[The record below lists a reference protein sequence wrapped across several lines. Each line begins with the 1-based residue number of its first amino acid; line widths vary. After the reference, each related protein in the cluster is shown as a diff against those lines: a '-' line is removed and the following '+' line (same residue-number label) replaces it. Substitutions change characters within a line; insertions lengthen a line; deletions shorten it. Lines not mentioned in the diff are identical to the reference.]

1 MKAMFFLIC
10 IAFSTFSG
18 RAAADPS
25 CEGRFV
31 NPITDVCWRCIFPL
45 SLGSVQVGK
54 GDLPDTSNPGSPLQ
68 LCPAPPPLF
77 VRPGLA
83 IGYWE
88 PMAMTDVSRSPGCM
102 VNLGG
107 FSINLGKTGMGTA
120 RKDDKQVTGTWSTI
134 EKMCIAISVLIVA
147 GNWVKKHN
155 VMDLLGWVFSLTL
168 VSMLVVIRTPVQ
180 IIDYSNVAQ
189 VYEVDNV
196 PIGLA
201 IPASLTTRVGNALIQ
216 SYEMVFALPDS
227 VTYSKTGMLFGSN
240 LVAKS
245 TDFLSQNPQI
255 TTLFSDYVQN
265 CVMGDIFL
273 NHKYSF
279 EELLNSPDPYTLI
292 FANPSPLRGVFDKNN
307 QFQTCEEASR
317 DLKSALALDT
327 QTGGKTWNYYV
338 RQLFGGK
345 PNPDLLFSQMI
356 GDSYNYF
363 YSSGQSAGQIIRQNV
378 TMNALRSGIQSYAA
392 RSGDTASL
400 VNMANTSSLEKQ
412 RLAQATMGHQAL
424 RTLPLMQTVIMG
436 IMIGMF
442 PIMVMAAMFNMMTLQ
457 VLKGYVFALIW
468 LQTWPLLFAILNS
481 AMAYYAKQNGVPV
494 VLSELSQVQ
503 LKNSDI
509 ATTAGY
515 IAVMIPPLSW
525 GIVKSMGAAFSSA
538 YSHFSSS
545 GLSATSQAA
554 SGVVDGNYSFANMQM
569 ENVSGYSWGTNST
582 TSFGQMS
589 RQLANGGMSTQTRD
603 GSMVWDSGGAMSK
616 LPVDINVGRQIA
628 SAQQQMAREADVQA
642 ESALHGYNSSV
653 TSAWNSLQQFGTNK
667 GNSASTTTGADTTDS
682 SQDSMARSK
691 MWNAVVANA
700 KANNISNEES
710 FQQLMDDS
718 AKSTQGVDLYGSG
731 KWSSGDQLFGKL
743 GKWGTGLSAEAGVK
757 GSAGWT
763 HSSGNTD
770 NVGTSGRESNDSRH
784 DTSSQA
790 AKDFKEASDYFTSR
804 KTTTSGNITDNNASS
819 RVDQFAASLSS
830 AKNSYDQY
838 TSSRTRSH
846 EYSEMASRTE
856 SMTGQMNE
864 NLTQQFANFVQHRA
878 PQDAEAILTNTSSP
892 EIAAQREA
900 LAREF
905 VKEQVEPRVDA
916 AYQQGRESIG
926 QNMAGVSGGGDNGS
940 VMADYRQNSG
950 RIDAMTQDAG
960 IKDNVDQKVG
970 GMITENKQQQQETRE
985 NIQRQGAEVKNENTE
1000 MEKDHKTKA
1009 NEFKGDYNERKSKVK
1024 SLPGADS
1031 PTELEAKAAKIQK
1044 DYLDGKR

>member
-1 MKAMFFLIC
+1 
-10 IAFSTFSG
+10 
-18 RAAADPS
+18 
-25 CEGRFV
+25 
-31 NPITDVCWRCIFPL
+31 
-45 SLGSVQVGK
+45 
-54 GDLPDTSNPGSPLQ
+54 
-68 LCPAPPPLF
+68 
-77 VRPGLA
+77 
-83 IGYWE
+83 
-88 PMAMTDVSRSPGCM
+88 
-102 VNLGG
+102 
-107 FSINLGKTGMGTA
+107 
-120 RKDDKQVTGTWSTI
+120 
-134 EKMCIAISVLIVA
+134 
-147 GNWVKKHN
+147 WVKKHN
-155 VMDLLGWVFSLTL
+155 VMDLIGWVFSLTL

-667 GNSASTTTGADTTDS
+667 GNSASTTTGADTTES

>member
-1 MKAMFFLIC
+1 MLEIYA
-10 IAFSTFSG
+10 IAG
-18 RAAADPS
+18 GDWLRGNLNAIAA
-25 CEGRFV
+25 F
-31 NPITDVCWRCIFPL
+31 
-45 SLGSVQVGK
+45 
-54 GDLPDTSNPGSPLQ
+54 
-68 LCPAPPPLF
+68 
-77 VRPGLA
+77 
-83 IGYWE
+83 
-88 PMAMTDVSRSPGCM
+88 
-102 VNLGG
+102 
-107 FSINLGKTGMGTA
+107 MGTS
-120 RKDDKQVTGTWSTI
+120 TWSTI

-155 VMDLLGWVFSLTL
+155 VMDLIGWVFSLTL

-424 RTLPLMQTVIMG
+424 RALPLMQTVIMG
-436 IMIGMF
+436 LMIGMF

-628 SAQQQMAREADVQA
+628 SAQQQMARESDVQA

-653 TSAWNSLQQFGTNK
+653 TSAWNSLQQFG
-667 GNSASTTTGADTTDS
+667 
-682 SQDSMARSK
+682 
-691 MWNAVVANA
+691 
-700 KANNISNEES
+700 
-710 FQQLMDDS
+710 
-718 AKSTQGVDLYGSG
+718 
-731 KWSSGDQLFGKL
+731 
-743 GKWGTGLSAEAGVK
+743 
-757 GSAGWT
+757 
-763 HSSGNTD
+763 
-770 NVGTSGRESNDSRH
+770 
-784 DTSSQA
+784 
-790 AKDFKEASDYFTSR
+790 
-804 KTTTSGNITDNNASS
+804 
-819 RVDQFAASLSS
+819 
-830 AKNSYDQY
+830 
-838 TSSRTRSH
+838 
-846 EYSEMASRTE
+846 
-856 SMTGQMNE
+856 
-864 NLTQQFANFVQHRA
+864 
-878 PQDAEAILTNTSSP
+878 
-892 EIAAQREA
+892 
-900 LAREF
+900 
-905 VKEQVEPRVDA
+905 
-916 AYQQGRESIG
+916 
-926 QNMAGVSGGGDNGS
+926 
-940 VMADYRQNSG
+940 
-950 RIDAMTQDAG
+950 
-960 IKDNVDQKVG
+960 
-970 GMITENKQQQQETRE
+970 
-985 NIQRQGAEVKNENTE
+985 
-1000 MEKDHKTKA
+1000 
-1009 NEFKGDYNERKSKVK
+1009 
-1024 SLPGADS
+1024 
-1031 PTELEAKAAKIQK
+1031 
-1044 DYLDGKR
+1044 

>member
-1 MKAMFFLIC
+1 MLEIYA
-10 IAFSTFSG
+10 IAG
-18 RAAADPS
+18 GDWLRGNLNAIAA
-25 CEGRFV
+25 F
-31 NPITDVCWRCIFPL
+31 
-45 SLGSVQVGK
+45 
-54 GDLPDTSNPGSPLQ
+54 
-68 LCPAPPPLF
+68 
-77 VRPGLA
+77 
-83 IGYWE
+83 
-88 PMAMTDVSRSPGCM
+88 
-102 VNLGG
+102 
-107 FSINLGKTGMGTA
+107 MGTS
-120 RKDDKQVTGTWSTI
+120 TWSTI

-155 VMDLLGWVFSLTL
+155 VMDLIGWVFSLTL

-201 IPASLTTRVGNALIQ
+201 IPASLTTRAGNALIQ

-628 SAQQQMAREADVQA
+628 SAQQQMARESDVQA

-667 GNSASTTTGADTTDS
+667 GNSASTTTGADTTES

>member
-1 MKAMFFLIC
+1 MLEVYA
-10 IAFSTFSG
+10 IAG
-18 RAAADPS
+18 GDWLRGNLNAIAA
-25 CEGRFV
+25 F
-31 NPITDVCWRCIFPL
+31 
-45 SLGSVQVGK
+45 
-54 GDLPDTSNPGSPLQ
+54 
-68 LCPAPPPLF
+68 
-77 VRPGLA
+77 
-83 IGYWE
+83 
-88 PMAMTDVSRSPGCM
+88 
-102 VNLGG
+102 
-107 FSINLGKTGMGTA
+107 MG
-120 RKDDKQVTGTWSTI
+120 TGTWSTI

-273 NHKYSF
+273 NHKYTF

-317 DLKSALALDT
+317 DVKSALALDT

-400 VNMANTSSLEKQ
+400 VNIANTSSLEKQ

-457 VLKGYVFALIW
+457 VLKGYVYALIW

-545 GLSATSQAA
+545 GLGATSQAA

-589 RQLANGGMSTQTRD
+589 RQLANGGTETKTGD
-603 GSMVWDSGGAMSK
+603 GTTIWDARSSK

-628 SAQQQMAREADVQA
+628 SAQQQMARESDVQA

-667 GNSASTTTGADTTDS
+667 GNSTSTTTGADTTES

-710 FQQLMDDS
+710 FQQLMD
-718 AKSTQGVDLYGSG
+718 KSTKGAVSGEIYGGG
-731 KWSSGDQLFGKL
+731 KWSSGDQLAGKL
-743 GKWGTGLSAEAGVK
+743 GKLATGFSADGGFK
-757 GSAGWT
+757 GSVAL
-763 HSSGNTD
+763 SGTSGSTD
-770 NVGTSGRESNDSRH
+770 STNESGRESHDSRH

-819 RVDQFAASLSS
+819 RVDQFSASLSS

-838 TSSRTRSH
+838 TTSRTRSH

-905 VKEQVEPRVDA
+905 VKEQVEPRVDG

-926 QNMAGVSGGGDNGS
+926 QNMTGVSGGGDNGS
-940 VMADYRQNSG
+940 VMADYGQNSG
-950 RIDAMTQDAG
+950 RIDTMTQEAG
-960 IKDNVDQKVG
+960 IKGDVGQKVD
-970 GMITENKQQQQETRE
+970 GMIAENKQQHQETRE
-985 NIQRQGAEVKNENTE
+985 NIQQQGVEVKKENAE
-1000 MEKDHKTKA
+1000 LENDHKTKG
-1009 NEFKGDYNERKSKVK
+1009 NDFKNTYNNKKESQTK
-1024 SLPGADS
+1024 LPGAD
-1031 PTELEAKAAKIQK
+1031 TTKELLDKARK
-1044 DYLDGKR
+1044 LENETSKR

>member
-1 MKAMFFLIC
+1 MLEIYA
-10 IAFSTFSG
+10 IAG
-18 RAAADPS
+18 GDWLRGNLNAIAA
-25 CEGRFV
+25 F
-31 NPITDVCWRCIFPL
+31 
-45 SLGSVQVGK
+45 
-54 GDLPDTSNPGSPLQ
+54 
-68 LCPAPPPLF
+68 
-77 VRPGLA
+77 
-83 IGYWE
+83 
-88 PMAMTDVSRSPGCM
+88 
-102 VNLGG
+102 
-107 FSINLGKTGMGTA
+107 MGTS
-120 RKDDKQVTGTWSTI
+120 TWSTI

-155 VMDLLGWVFSLTL
+155 VMDLIGWVFSLTL

-201 IPASLTTRVGNALIQ
+201 IPASLTTRAGNALIQ

-317 DLKSALALDT
+317 DLKSALVLDT

-667 GNSASTTTGADTTDS
+667 GNSASTTTGADTTES

-1031 PTELEAKAAKIQK
+1031 PTEL
-1044 DYLDGKR
+1044 GKVRTSS

>member
-1 MKAMFFLIC
+1 MLEIYA
-10 IAFSTFSG
+10 IAG
-18 RAAADPS
+18 GDWLRGNLNAIAA
-25 CEGRFV
+25 F
-31 NPITDVCWRCIFPL
+31 
-45 SLGSVQVGK
+45 
-54 GDLPDTSNPGSPLQ
+54 
-68 LCPAPPPLF
+68 
-77 VRPGLA
+77 
-83 IGYWE
+83 
-88 PMAMTDVSRSPGCM
+88 
-102 VNLGG
+102 
-107 FSINLGKTGMGTA
+107 MGTS
-120 RKDDKQVTGTWSTI
+120 TWSTI

-155 VMDLLGWVFSLTL
+155 VMDLIGWVFSLTL

-201 IPASLTTRVGNALIQ
+201 IPASLTTRAGNALIQ

-317 DLKSALALDT
+317 DLKSALVLDT

-363 YSSGQSAGQIIRQNV
+363 YSSGQSAGQIMRQNV
-378 TMNALRSGIQSYAA
+378 TINALRSGIQSYAA

-667 GNSASTTTGADTTDS
+667 GNSASTTTGADTTES

>member
-1 MKAMFFLIC
+1 
-10 IAFSTFSG
+10 
-18 RAAADPS
+18 
-25 CEGRFV
+25 
-31 NPITDVCWRCIFPL
+31 
-45 SLGSVQVGK
+45 
-54 GDLPDTSNPGSPLQ
+54 
-68 LCPAPPPLF
+68 
-77 VRPGLA
+77 
-83 IGYWE
+83 
-88 PMAMTDVSRSPGCM
+88 
-102 VNLGG
+102 
-107 FSINLGKTGMGTA
+107 
-120 RKDDKQVTGTWSTI
+120 
-134 EKMCIAISVLIVA
+134 
-147 GNWVKKHN
+147 
-155 VMDLLGWVFSLTL
+155 
-168 VSMLVVIRTPVQ
+168 
-180 IIDYSNVAQ
+180 
-189 VYEVDNV
+189 
-196 PIGLA
+196 
-201 IPASLTTRVGNALIQ
+201 
-216 SYEMVFALPDS
+216 
-227 VTYSKTGMLFGSN
+227 
-240 LVAKS
+240 
-245 TDFLSQNPQI
+245 
-255 TTLFSDYVQN
+255 
-265 CVMGDIFL
+265 
-273 NHKYSF
+273 
-279 EELLNSPDPYTLI
+279 
-292 FANPSPLRGVFDKNN
+292 
-307 QFQTCEEASR
+307 
-317 DLKSALALDT
+317 
-327 QTGGKTWNYYV
+327 
-338 RQLFGGK
+338 
-345 PNPDLLFSQMI
+345 
-356 GDSYNYF
+356 
-363 YSSGQSAGQIIRQNV
+363 
-378 TMNALRSGIQSYAA
+378 
-392 RSGDTASL
+392 ASL

-589 RQLANGGMSTQTRD
+589 RQLANGGISTQTRD
-603 GSMVWDSGGAMSK
+603 GSMVWDSSGAMSK

-667 GNSASTTTGADTTDS
+667 GNSASTTTGADTTES

>member
-1 MKAMFFLIC
+1 
-10 IAFSTFSG
+10 
-18 RAAADPS
+18 
-25 CEGRFV
+25 
-31 NPITDVCWRCIFPL
+31 
-45 SLGSVQVGK
+45 
-54 GDLPDTSNPGSPLQ
+54 
-68 LCPAPPPLF
+68 
-77 VRPGLA
+77 
-83 IGYWE
+83 
-88 PMAMTDVSRSPGCM
+88 
-102 VNLGG
+102 
-107 FSINLGKTGMGTA
+107 
-120 RKDDKQVTGTWSTI
+120 

-155 VMDLLGWVFSLTL
+155 VMDLIGWVFSLTL

-201 IPASLTTRVGNALIQ
+201 IPASLTTRAGNALIQ

-317 DLKSALALDT
+317 DLKSALVLDT

-667 GNSASTTTGADTTDS
+667 GNSASTTTGADTTES

>member
-1 MKAMFFLIC
+1 MVVKTDIG
-10 IAFSTFSG
+10 I
-18 RAAADPS
+18 
-25 CEGRFV
+25 
-31 NPITDVCWRCIFPL
+31 IT
-45 SLGSVQVGK
+45 
-54 GDLPDTSNPGSPLQ
+54 
-68 LCPAPPPLF
+68 
-77 VRPGLA
+77 
-83 IGYWE
+83 
-88 PMAMTDVSRSPGCM
+88 
-102 VNLGG
+102 
-107 FSINLGKTGMGTA
+107 
-120 RKDDKQVTGTWSTI
+120 
-134 EKMCIAISVLIVA
+134 
-147 GNWVKKHN
+147 
-155 VMDLLGWVFSLTL
+155 

>member
-1 MKAMFFLIC
+1 MLEIYA
-10 IAFSTFSG
+10 IAG
-18 RAAADPS
+18 GDWLRGNLNAIAA
-25 CEGRFV
+25 F
-31 NPITDVCWRCIFPL
+31 
-45 SLGSVQVGK
+45 
-54 GDLPDTSNPGSPLQ
+54 
-68 LCPAPPPLF
+68 
-77 VRPGLA
+77 
-83 IGYWE
+83 
-88 PMAMTDVSRSPGCM
+88 
-102 VNLGG
+102 
-107 FSINLGKTGMGTA
+107 MGTS
-120 RKDDKQVTGTWSTI
+120 TWSTI

-155 VMDLLGWVFSLTL
+155 VMDLIGWVFSLTL

-589 RQLANGGMSTQTRD
+589 RQLANGGISTQTRD
-603 GSMVWDSGGAMSK
+603 GSMVWDSSGAMSK

-667 GNSASTTTGADTTDS
+667 GNSASTTTGADTTES

-905 VKEQVEPRVDA
+905 VKEQVEPGVDA

>member
-1 MKAMFFLIC
+1 
-10 IAFSTFSG
+10 
-18 RAAADPS
+18 
-25 CEGRFV
+25 
-31 NPITDVCWRCIFPL
+31 
-45 SLGSVQVGK
+45 
-54 GDLPDTSNPGSPLQ
+54 
-68 LCPAPPPLF
+68 
-77 VRPGLA
+77 
-83 IGYWE
+83 
-88 PMAMTDVSRSPGCM
+88 
-102 VNLGG
+102 
-107 FSINLGKTGMGTA
+107 
-120 RKDDKQVTGTWSTI
+120 
-134 EKMCIAISVLIVA
+134 
-147 GNWVKKHN
+147 
-155 VMDLLGWVFSLTL
+155 
-168 VSMLVVIRTPVQ
+168 
-180 IIDYSNVAQ
+180 
-189 VYEVDNV
+189 
-196 PIGLA
+196 
-201 IPASLTTRVGNALIQ
+201 
-216 SYEMVFALPDS
+216 
-227 VTYSKTGMLFGSN
+227 
-240 LVAKS
+240 
-245 TDFLSQNPQI
+245 
-255 TTLFSDYVQN
+255 
-265 CVMGDIFL
+265 
-273 NHKYSF
+273 
-279 EELLNSPDPYTLI
+279 NSPDPYTLI

-317 DLKSALALDT
+317 DLKSALVLDT

-667 GNSASTTTGADTTDS
+667 GNSASTTTGADTTES

>member
-1 MKAMFFLIC
+1 MLEVYA
-10 IAFSTFSG
+10 IAG
-18 RAAADPS
+18 GDWLRGNLNAIAA
-25 CEGRFV
+25 F
-31 NPITDVCWRCIFPL
+31 
-45 SLGSVQVGK
+45 
-54 GDLPDTSNPGSPLQ
+54 
-68 LCPAPPPLF
+68 
-77 VRPGLA
+77 
-83 IGYWE
+83 
-88 PMAMTDVSRSPGCM
+88 
-102 VNLGG
+102 
-107 FSINLGKTGMGTA
+107 MGTS
-120 RKDDKQVTGTWSTI
+120 TWSTI

-147 GNWVKKHN
+147 GSWVKKHN
-155 VMDLLGWVFSLTL
+155 VMDLIGWVFSLTL

-424 RTLPLMQTVIMG
+424 RALPLMQTVIMG
-436 IMIGMF
+436 LMIGMF

-554 SGVVDGNYSFANMQM
+554 SGVVDGNYSIANMQM

-667 GNSASTTTGADTTDS
+667 GNSTSTTTGADTTES

-691 MWNAVVANA
+691 MMNAV
-700 KANNISNEES
+700 
-710 FQQLMDDS
+710 
-718 AKSTQGVDLYGSG
+718 
-731 KWSSGDQLFGKL
+731 
-743 GKWGTGLSAEAGVK
+743 
-757 GSAGWT
+757 
-763 HSSGNTD
+763 
-770 NVGTSGRESNDSRH
+770 
-784 DTSSQA
+784 
-790 AKDFKEASDYFTSR
+790 
-804 KTTTSGNITDNNASS
+804 
-819 RVDQFAASLSS
+819 
-830 AKNSYDQY
+830 
-838 TSSRTRSH
+838 
-846 EYSEMASRTE
+846 
-856 SMTGQMNE
+856 
-864 NLTQQFANFVQHRA
+864 
-878 PQDAEAILTNTSSP
+878 
-892 EIAAQREA
+892 
-900 LAREF
+900 
-905 VKEQVEPRVDA
+905 
-916 AYQQGRESIG
+916 
-926 QNMAGVSGGGDNGS
+926 
-940 VMADYRQNSG
+940 
-950 RIDAMTQDAG
+950 
-960 IKDNVDQKVG
+960 
-970 GMITENKQQQQETRE
+970 
-985 NIQRQGAEVKNENTE
+985 
-1000 MEKDHKTKA
+1000 
-1009 NEFKGDYNERKSKVK
+1009 
-1024 SLPGADS
+1024 
-1031 PTELEAKAAKIQK
+1031 
-1044 DYLDGKR
+1044 

>member
-1 MKAMFFLIC
+1 MLEIYA
-10 IAFSTFSG
+10 IAG
-18 RAAADPS
+18 GDWLRGNLNAIAA
-25 CEGRFV
+25 F
-31 NPITDVCWRCIFPL
+31 
-45 SLGSVQVGK
+45 
-54 GDLPDTSNPGSPLQ
+54 
-68 LCPAPPPLF
+68 
-77 VRPGLA
+77 
-83 IGYWE
+83 
-88 PMAMTDVSRSPGCM
+88 
-102 VNLGG
+102 
-107 FSINLGKTGMGTA
+107 MGTS
-120 RKDDKQVTGTWSTI
+120 TWSTI

-155 VMDLLGWVFSLTL
+155 VMDLIGWVFSLTL

-201 IPASLTTRVGNALIQ
+201 IPASLTTRAGNALIQ

-317 DLKSALALDT
+317 DLKSALVLDT

-667 GNSASTTTGADTTDS
+667 GNSASTTTGADTTES

-1031 PTELEAKAAKIQK
+1031 PTELEAKAAKI
-1044 DYLDGKR
+1044 

>member
-1 MKAMFFLIC
+1 
-10 IAFSTFSG
+10 
-18 RAAADPS
+18 
-25 CEGRFV
+25 
-31 NPITDVCWRCIFPL
+31 
-45 SLGSVQVGK
+45 
-54 GDLPDTSNPGSPLQ
+54 
-68 LCPAPPPLF
+68 
-77 VRPGLA
+77 
-83 IGYWE
+83 
-88 PMAMTDVSRSPGCM
+88 
-102 VNLGG
+102 
-107 FSINLGKTGMGTA
+107 
-120 RKDDKQVTGTWSTI
+120 
-134 EKMCIAISVLIVA
+134 
-147 GNWVKKHN
+147 
-155 VMDLLGWVFSLTL
+155 
-168 VSMLVVIRTPVQ
+168 
-180 IIDYSNVAQ
+180 
-189 VYEVDNV
+189 
-196 PIGLA
+196 
-201 IPASLTTRVGNALIQ
+201 
-216 SYEMVFALPDS
+216 LPDS

-628 SAQQQMAREADVQA
+628 SAQQQMARESDVQA

-667 GNSASTTTGADTTDS
+667 GNSASTTTGSDTTES

-691 MWNAVVANA
+691 MMNAVDSYA
-700 KANNISNEES
+700 KANHISRDEA
-710 FQQLMDDS
+710 FGQLMD
-718 AKSTQGVDLYGSG
+718 KS
-731 KWSSGDQLFGKL
+731 
-743 GKWGTGLSAEAGVK
+743 
-757 GSAGWT
+757 
-763 HSSGNTD
+763 
-770 NVGTSGRESNDSRH
+770 
-784 DTSSQA
+784 
-790 AKDFKEASDYFTSR
+790 
-804 KTTTSGNITDNNASS
+804 
-819 RVDQFAASLSS
+819 
-830 AKNSYDQY
+830 
-838 TSSRTRSH
+838 
-846 EYSEMASRTE
+846 
-856 SMTGQMNE
+856 
-864 NLTQQFANFVQHRA
+864 
-878 PQDAEAILTNTSSP
+878 
-892 EIAAQREA
+892 
-900 LAREF
+900 
-905 VKEQVEPRVDA
+905 
-916 AYQQGRESIG
+916 
-926 QNMAGVSGGGDNGS
+926 
-940 VMADYRQNSG
+940 
-950 RIDAMTQDAG
+950 
-960 IKDNVDQKVG
+960 
-970 GMITENKQQQQETRE
+970 
-985 NIQRQGAEVKNENTE
+985 
-1000 MEKDHKTKA
+1000 
-1009 NEFKGDYNERKSKVK
+1009 
-1024 SLPGADS
+1024 
-1031 PTELEAKAAKIQK
+1031 
-1044 DYLDGKR
+1044 

>member
-1 MKAMFFLIC
+1 MLEIYA
-10 IAFSTFSG
+10 IAG
-18 RAAADPS
+18 GDWLRGNLNAIAA
-25 CEGRFV
+25 F
-31 NPITDVCWRCIFPL
+31 
-45 SLGSVQVGK
+45 
-54 GDLPDTSNPGSPLQ
+54 
-68 LCPAPPPLF
+68 
-77 VRPGLA
+77 
-83 IGYWE
+83 
-88 PMAMTDVSRSPGCM
+88 
-102 VNLGG
+102 
-107 FSINLGKTGMGTA
+107 MGTS
-120 RKDDKQVTGTWSTI
+120 TWSTI

-155 VMDLLGWVFSLTL
+155 VMDLIGWVFSLTL

-201 IPASLTTRVGNALIQ
+201 IPASLTTRAGNALIQ

-317 DLKSALALDT
+317 DLKSALVLDT

-667 GNSASTTTGADTTDS
+667 GNSASTTTGADTTES

-900 LAREF
+900 
-905 VKEQVEPRVDA
+905 
-916 AYQQGRESIG
+916 
-926 QNMAGVSGGGDNGS
+926 
-940 VMADYRQNSG
+940 
-950 RIDAMTQDAG
+950 
-960 IKDNVDQKVG
+960 
-970 GMITENKQQQQETRE
+970 
-985 NIQRQGAEVKNENTE
+985 GA
-1000 MEKDHKTKA
+1000 
-1009 NEFKGDYNERKSKVK
+1009 
-1024 SLPGADS
+1024 
-1031 PTELEAKAAKIQK
+1031 
-1044 DYLDGKR
+1044 

>member
-1 MKAMFFLIC
+1 
-10 IAFSTFSG
+10 
-18 RAAADPS
+18 
-25 CEGRFV
+25 
-31 NPITDVCWRCIFPL
+31 
-45 SLGSVQVGK
+45 
-54 GDLPDTSNPGSPLQ
+54 
-68 LCPAPPPLF
+68 
-77 VRPGLA
+77 
-83 IGYWE
+83 
-88 PMAMTDVSRSPGCM
+88 
-102 VNLGG
+102 
-107 FSINLGKTGMGTA
+107 
-120 RKDDKQVTGTWSTI
+120 
-134 EKMCIAISVLIVA
+134 
-147 GNWVKKHN
+147 
-155 VMDLLGWVFSLTL
+155 
-168 VSMLVVIRTPVQ
+168 MLVVIRTPVQ

-589 RQLANGGMSTQTRD
+589 RQLANGGISTQTRD
-603 GSMVWDSGGAMSK
+603 GSMVWDSSGAMSK

-667 GNSASTTTGADTTDS
+667 GNSASTTTGADTTES

-830 AKNSYDQY
+830 
-838 TSSRTRSH
+838 
-846 EYSEMASRTE
+846 
-856 SMTGQMNE
+856 G
-864 NLTQQFANFVQHRA
+864 LC
-878 PQDAEAILTNTSSP
+878 
-892 EIAAQREA
+892 
-900 LAREF
+900 
-905 VKEQVEPRVDA
+905 
-916 AYQQGRESIG
+916 
-926 QNMAGVSGGGDNGS
+926 
-940 VMADYRQNSG
+940 
-950 RIDAMTQDAG
+950 
-960 IKDNVDQKVG
+960 
-970 GMITENKQQQQETRE
+970 
-985 NIQRQGAEVKNENTE
+985 
-1000 MEKDHKTKA
+1000 
-1009 NEFKGDYNERKSKVK
+1009 
-1024 SLPGADS
+1024 
-1031 PTELEAKAAKIQK
+1031 
-1044 DYLDGKR
+1044 

>member
-1 MKAMFFLIC
+1 MLEVYA
-10 IAFSTFSG
+10 IAG
-18 RAAADPS
+18 GDWLRGNLNAIAA
-25 CEGRFV
+25 F
-31 NPITDVCWRCIFPL
+31 
-45 SLGSVQVGK
+45 
-54 GDLPDTSNPGSPLQ
+54 
-68 LCPAPPPLF
+68 
-77 VRPGLA
+77 
-83 IGYWE
+83 
-88 PMAMTDVSRSPGCM
+88 
-102 VNLGG
+102 
-107 FSINLGKTGMGTA
+107 MG
-120 RKDDKQVTGTWSTI
+120 TGTWSTI

-147 GNWVKKHN
+147 GSWVKKHN
-155 VMDLLGWVFSLTL
+155 VMDLIGWVFSLTL

-424 RTLPLMQTVIMG
+424 RALPLMQTVIMG
-436 IMIGMF
+436 LMIGMF

-667 GNSASTTTGADTTDS
+667 GNSTSTTTGADTTES

-710 FQQLMDDS
+710 FQQLMD
-718 AKSTQGVDLYGSG
+718 KSTKGAVSGEIYGGG
-731 KWSSGDQLFGKL
+731 KWSSGDQLAGKL
-743 GKWGTGLSAEAGVK
+743 GKLATGFSAEGGFK
-757 GSAGWT
+757 GSVAL
-763 HSSGNTD
+763 SGTSGSTD
-770 NVGTSGRESNDSRH
+770 STNESGRESHDSRH

-838 TSSRTRSH
+838 TTSRTRSH

-940 VMADYRQNSG
+940 VMADYGQNSG

-960 IKDNVDQKVG
+960 IKDNVGQKVD
-970 GMITENKQQQQETRE
+970 GMIAENKQQHKETRE
-985 NIQRQGAEVKNENTE
+985 NIQQQGVEVKKENAE
-1000 MEKDHKTKA
+1000 LENDHKKKGNDFKNTYNNKKESQTK
-1009 NEFKGDYNERKSKVK
+1009 
-1024 SLPGADS
+1024 LPGAD
-1031 PTELEAKAAKIQK
+1031 TTKELLDKATK
-1044 DYLDGKR
+1044 LENETSKR

>member
-1 MKAMFFLIC
+1 MLEIYA
-10 IAFSTFSG
+10 IAG
-18 RAAADPS
+18 GDWLRGNLNAIAA
-25 CEGRFV
+25 F
-31 NPITDVCWRCIFPL
+31 
-45 SLGSVQVGK
+45 
-54 GDLPDTSNPGSPLQ
+54 
-68 LCPAPPPLF
+68 
-77 VRPGLA
+77 
-83 IGYWE
+83 
-88 PMAMTDVSRSPGCM
+88 
-102 VNLGG
+102 
-107 FSINLGKTGMGTA
+107 MGTS
-120 RKDDKQVTGTWSTI
+120 TWSTI

-155 VMDLLGWVFSLTL
+155 VMDLIGWVFSLTL

-424 RTLPLMQTVIMG
+424 RALPLMQTVIMG
-436 IMIGMF
+436 LMIGMF

-667 GNSASTTTGADTTDS
+667 GNSTSTTTGADTTES

-718 AKSTQGVDLYGSG
+718 SKRTQSFDAHVSG
-731 KWSSGDQLFGKL
+731 KWSSGVSCL
-743 GKWGTGLSAEAGVK
+743 
-757 GSAGWT
+757 
-763 HSSGNTD
+763 
-770 NVGTSGRESNDSRH
+770 
-784 DTSSQA
+784 
-790 AKDFKEASDYFTSR
+790 AS
-804 KTTTSGNITDNNASS
+804 
-819 RVDQFAASLSS
+819 
-830 AKNSYDQY
+830 
-838 TSSRTRSH
+838 
-846 EYSEMASRTE
+846 
-856 SMTGQMNE
+856 
-864 NLTQQFANFVQHRA
+864 
-878 PQDAEAILTNTSSP
+878 
-892 EIAAQREA
+892 
-900 LAREF
+900 
-905 VKEQVEPRVDA
+905 
-916 AYQQGRESIG
+916 
-926 QNMAGVSGGGDNGS
+926 
-940 VMADYRQNSG
+940 
-950 RIDAMTQDAG
+950 
-960 IKDNVDQKVG
+960 
-970 GMITENKQQQQETRE
+970 
-985 NIQRQGAEVKNENTE
+985 
-1000 MEKDHKTKA
+1000 
-1009 NEFKGDYNERKSKVK
+1009 
-1024 SLPGADS
+1024 
-1031 PTELEAKAAKIQK
+1031 
-1044 DYLDGKR
+1044 

>member
-1 MKAMFFLIC
+1 
-10 IAFSTFSG
+10 
-18 RAAADPS
+18 
-25 CEGRFV
+25 
-31 NPITDVCWRCIFPL
+31 
-45 SLGSVQVGK
+45 
-54 GDLPDTSNPGSPLQ
+54 
-68 LCPAPPPLF
+68 
-77 VRPGLA
+77 
-83 IGYWE
+83 
-88 PMAMTDVSRSPGCM
+88 
-102 VNLGG
+102 
-107 FSINLGKTGMGTA
+107 
-120 RKDDKQVTGTWSTI
+120 
-134 EKMCIAISVLIVA
+134 
-147 GNWVKKHN
+147 
-155 VMDLLGWVFSLTL
+155 
-168 VSMLVVIRTPVQ
+168 MLVVIRTPVQ

-667 GNSASTTTGADTTDS
+667 GNSASTTTGADTTES

>member
-1 MKAMFFLIC
+1 MLEVYA
-10 IAFSTFSG
+10 IAG
-18 RAAADPS
+18 GDWLRGNLNAIAA
-25 CEGRFV
+25 F
-31 NPITDVCWRCIFPL
+31 
-45 SLGSVQVGK
+45 
-54 GDLPDTSNPGSPLQ
+54 
-68 LCPAPPPLF
+68 
-77 VRPGLA
+77 
-83 IGYWE
+83 
-88 PMAMTDVSRSPGCM
+88 
-102 VNLGG
+102 
-107 FSINLGKTGMGTA
+107 MG
-120 RKDDKQVTGTWSTI
+120 TGTWSTI

-273 NHKYSF
+273 NHKYTF

-400 VNMANTSSLEKQ
+400 VNIANTSSLEKQ

-424 RTLPLMQTVIMG
+424 RALPLTQTVIMG
-436 IMIGMF
+436 LMIGMF

-545 GLSATSQAA
+545 GLGATSQAA

-667 GNSASTTTGADTTDS
+667 GNSTSTTTGADTTES

-710 FQQLMDDS
+710 FQQLMD
-718 AKSTQGVDLYGSG
+718 KSTKGSLSGEMYGNA
-731 KWSSGDQLFGKL
+731 KWNTGDQLAGKL
-743 GKWGTGLSAEAGVK
+743 GKWATGFSAEGGVK
-757 GSAGWT
+757 ASLGASV
-763 HSSGNTD
+763 SSGSTD
-770 NVGTSGRESNDSRH
+770 STNESGRESHDSRH

-819 RVDQFAASLSS
+819 RVDQFSASLSS

-838 TSSRTRSH
+838 TTSRTRSH

-878 PQDAEAILTNTSSP
+878 PQNAEAILTNTSSP

-926 QNMAGVSGGGDNGS
+926 QNMTEVSGGGDNGS
-940 VMADYRQNSG
+940 VMADYRHNSG
-950 RIDAMTQDAG
+950 RIDAMTQQAN
-960 IKDNVDQKVG
+960 IKDNVGQKVG
-970 GMITENKQQQQETRE
+970 GMITENKQ
-985 NIQRQGAEVKNENTE
+985 
-1000 MEKDHKTKA
+1000 
-1009 NEFKGDYNERKSKVK
+1009 
-1024 SLPGADS
+1024 
-1031 PTELEAKAAKIQK
+1031 
-1044 DYLDGKR
+1044 

>member
-1 MKAMFFLIC
+1 
-10 IAFSTFSG
+10 
-18 RAAADPS
+18 
-25 CEGRFV
+25 
-31 NPITDVCWRCIFPL
+31 
-45 SLGSVQVGK
+45 
-54 GDLPDTSNPGSPLQ
+54 
-68 LCPAPPPLF
+68 
-77 VRPGLA
+77 
-83 IGYWE
+83 
-88 PMAMTDVSRSPGCM
+88 
-102 VNLGG
+102 
-107 FSINLGKTGMGTA
+107 
-120 RKDDKQVTGTWSTI
+120 
-134 EKMCIAISVLIVA
+134 
-147 GNWVKKHN
+147 
-155 VMDLLGWVFSLTL
+155 
-168 VSMLVVIRTPVQ
+168 
-180 IIDYSNVAQ
+180 
-189 VYEVDNV
+189 

-201 IPASLTTRVGNALIQ
+201 IPASLTTRAGNALIQ

-317 DLKSALALDT
+317 DLKSALVLDT

-589 RQLANGGMSTQTRD
+589 RQLANGGISTQTRD

-667 GNSASTTTGADTTDS
+667 GNSASTTTGADTTES

-1024 SLPGADS
+1024 SL
-1031 PTELEAKAAKIQK
+1031 
-1044 DYLDGKR
+1044 

>member
-1 MKAMFFLIC
+1 MLEVYA
-10 IAFSTFSG
+10 IAG
-18 RAAADPS
+18 GDWLRGNLNAIAA
-25 CEGRFV
+25 F
-31 NPITDVCWRCIFPL
+31 
-45 SLGSVQVGK
+45 
-54 GDLPDTSNPGSPLQ
+54 
-68 LCPAPPPLF
+68 
-77 VRPGLA
+77 
-83 IGYWE
+83 
-88 PMAMTDVSRSPGCM
+88 
-102 VNLGG
+102 
-107 FSINLGKTGMGTA
+107 MG
-120 RKDDKQVTGTWSTI
+120 TGTWSTI

-155 VMDLLGWVFSLTL
+155 VMDLIGWVFSLTL

-245 TDFLSQNPQI
+245 TDFLSQNPEI

-400 VNMANTSSLEKQ
+400 VNIANTSSLEKQ

-424 RTLPLMQTVIMG
+424 RALPLTQTVIMG

-545 GLSATSQAA
+545 GLGATSQAA

-628 SAQQQMAREADVQA
+628 SAQQQMARESDVQA

-667 GNSASTTTGADTTDS
+667 GNSASTTTGADTTES

-710 FQQLMDDS
+710 FQQLMD
-718 AKSTQGVDLYGSG
+718 KSTKGAVSGEIYGGG
-731 KWSSGDQLFGKL
+731 KWSSGDQLAGKL
-743 GKWGTGLSAEAGVK
+743 GKLATGFSADGGFK
-757 GSAGWT
+757 GSVAL
-763 HSSGNTD
+763 SGTSGSTD
-770 NVGTSGRESNDSRH
+770 STNESGRESHDSRH

-819 RVDQFAASLSS
+819 RVDQFSASLSS

-838 TSSRTRSH
+838 TASRTRSH

-856 SMTGQMNE
+856 SMSGQMNE

-926 QNMAGVSGGGDNGS
+926 QNMTGVSGGGDNGS
-940 VMADYRQNSG
+940 VMADYGQNSG
-950 RIDAMTQDAG
+950 RIDAMTQEAG
-960 IKDNVDQKVG
+960 IKDNVGQKVD
-970 GMITENKQQQQETRE
+970 GMIAENKQQHQETRE
-985 NIQRQGAEVKNENTE
+985 NIQQQGVEVKKENAE
-1000 MEKDHKTKA
+1000 LENDHKTKG
-1009 NEFKGDYNERKSKVK
+1009 NDFKNTYNNKKESQTK
-1024 SLPGADS
+1024 LPGAD
-1031 PTELEAKAAKIQK
+1031 TTKELLDKARK
-1044 DYLDGKR
+1044 LENETSKR

>member
-1 MKAMFFLIC
+1 MLEIYA
-10 IAFSTFSG
+10 IAG
-18 RAAADPS
+18 GDWLRGNLNAIAA
-25 CEGRFV
+25 F
-31 NPITDVCWRCIFPL
+31 
-45 SLGSVQVGK
+45 
-54 GDLPDTSNPGSPLQ
+54 
-68 LCPAPPPLF
+68 
-77 VRPGLA
+77 
-83 IGYWE
+83 
-88 PMAMTDVSRSPGCM
+88 
-102 VNLGG
+102 
-107 FSINLGKTGMGTA
+107 MGTS
-120 RKDDKQVTGTWSTI
+120 TWSTI

-155 VMDLLGWVFSLTL
+155 VMDLIGWVFSLTL

-424 RTLPLMQTVIMG
+424 RALPLMQTVIMG
-436 IMIGMF
+436 LMIGMF

-667 GNSASTTTGADTTDS
+667 GNSTSTTTGADTTES
-682 SQDSMARSK
+682 SQDLMARSK

-710 FQQLMDDS
+710 FQQLMD
-718 AKSTQGVDLYGSG
+718 KSTKGAVSGEIYGGG
-731 KWSSGDQLFGKL
+731 KWSSGDQLAGKL
-743 GKWGTGLSAEAGVK
+743 GKLATGFSAEGGFK
-757 GSAGWT
+757 GSVAL
-763 HSSGNTD
+763 SGTSGSTD
-770 NVGTSGRESNDSRH
+770 STTESGRESHDSRH

-838 TSSRTRSH
+838 TTSRTRSH

-856 SMTGQMNE
+856 SMSGQMNE

-940 VMADYRQNSG
+940 VMADYGQNSG

-960 IKDNVDQKVG
+960 IKDNVGQKVD
-970 GMITENKQQQQETRE
+970 GMIAENKQQHKETRE
-985 NIQRQGAEVKNENTE
+985 NIQQQGVEVKKENAE
-1000 MEKDHKTKA
+1000 LENDHKTKG
-1009 NEFKGDYNERKSKVK
+1009 NDFKNTYNNKKESQTK
-1024 SLPGADS
+1024 LPGAD
-1031 PTELEAKAAKIQK
+1031 TTKELLDKARK
-1044 DYLDGKR
+1044 LENETSKR

>member
-1 MKAMFFLIC
+1 
-10 IAFSTFSG
+10 
-18 RAAADPS
+18 
-25 CEGRFV
+25 
-31 NPITDVCWRCIFPL
+31 
-45 SLGSVQVGK
+45 
-54 GDLPDTSNPGSPLQ
+54 
-68 LCPAPPPLF
+68 
-77 VRPGLA
+77 
-83 IGYWE
+83 
-88 PMAMTDVSRSPGCM
+88 
-102 VNLGG
+102 
-107 FSINLGKTGMGTA
+107 
-120 RKDDKQVTGTWSTI
+120 
-134 EKMCIAISVLIVA
+134 
-147 GNWVKKHN
+147 
-155 VMDLLGWVFSLTL
+155 
-168 VSMLVVIRTPVQ
+168 
-180 IIDYSNVAQ
+180 
-189 VYEVDNV
+189 
-196 PIGLA
+196 
-201 IPASLTTRVGNALIQ
+201 
-216 SYEMVFALPDS
+216 
-227 VTYSKTGMLFGSN
+227 SKTGMLFGSN

-905 VKEQVEPRVDA
+905 VKEQVEPRGDA

>member
-1 MKAMFFLIC
+1 MLEVYA
-10 IAFSTFSG
+10 IAG
-18 RAAADPS
+18 GDWLRGNLNAIAA
-25 CEGRFV
+25 F
-31 NPITDVCWRCIFPL
+31 
-45 SLGSVQVGK
+45 
-54 GDLPDTSNPGSPLQ
+54 
-68 LCPAPPPLF
+68 
-77 VRPGLA
+77 
-83 IGYWE
+83 
-88 PMAMTDVSRSPGCM
+88 
-102 VNLGG
+102 
-107 FSINLGKTGMGTA
+107 MG
-120 RKDDKQVTGTWSTI
+120 TGTWSTI

-147 GNWVKKHN
+147 GSWVKKHN
-155 VMDLLGWVFSLTL
+155 VMDLIGWVFSLTL

-424 RTLPLMQTVIMG
+424 RALPLMQTVIMG
-436 IMIGMF
+436 LMIGMF

-667 GNSASTTTGADTTDS
+667 GNSTSTTTGADTTES

-710 FQQLMDDS
+710 FQQLMD
-718 AKSTQGVDLYGSG
+718 KSTKGAVSGEIYGGG
-731 KWSSGDQLFGKL
+731 KWSSGDQLAGKL
-743 GKWGTGLSAEAGVK
+743 GKLATGFSAEGGFK
-757 GSAGWT
+757 GSVAL
-763 HSSGNTD
+763 SGTSGSTD
-770 NVGTSGRESNDSRH
+770 STNESGRESHDSRH

-838 TSSRTRSH
+838 TTSRTRSH

-856 SMTGQMNE
+856 SMSGQMNE

-940 VMADYRQNSG
+940 VMADYGQNSG

-960 IKDNVDQKVG
+960 IKDNVGQKVD
-970 GMITENKQQQQETRE
+970 GMIAENKQQHKETRE
-985 NIQRQGAEVKNENTE
+985 NIQQQGVEVKKENAE
-1000 MEKDHKTKA
+1000 LENDHKTKG
-1009 NEFKGDYNERKSKVK
+1009 NDFKNTYNNKKESQTK
-1024 SLPGADS
+1024 LPGAD
-1031 PTELEAKAAKIQK
+1031 TTKELLDKARK
-1044 DYLDGKR
+1044 LENETSKR

>member
-1 MKAMFFLIC
+1 
-10 IAFSTFSG
+10 
-18 RAAADPS
+18 
-25 CEGRFV
+25 
-31 NPITDVCWRCIFPL
+31 
-45 SLGSVQVGK
+45 
-54 GDLPDTSNPGSPLQ
+54 
-68 LCPAPPPLF
+68 
-77 VRPGLA
+77 
-83 IGYWE
+83 
-88 PMAMTDVSRSPGCM
+88 
-102 VNLGG
+102 
-107 FSINLGKTGMGTA
+107 
-120 RKDDKQVTGTWSTI
+120 
-134 EKMCIAISVLIVA
+134 
-147 GNWVKKHN
+147 
-155 VMDLLGWVFSLTL
+155 SLTL

-201 IPASLTTRVGNALIQ
+201 IPASLTTRAGNALIQ

-317 DLKSALALDT
+317 DLKSALVLDT

-667 GNSASTTTGADTTDS
+667 GNSASTTTGADTTES

>member
-1 MKAMFFLIC
+1 MLEVYAIAGGDWLRGNLNAIAAFL
-10 IAFSTFSG
+10 G
-18 RAAADPS
+18 
-25 CEGRFV
+25 
-31 NPITDVCWRCIFPL
+31 
-45 SLGSVQVGK
+45 
-54 GDLPDTSNPGSPLQ
+54 
-68 LCPAPPPLF
+68 
-77 VRPGLA
+77 
-83 IGYWE
+83 
-88 PMAMTDVSRSPGCM
+88 
-102 VNLGG
+102 
-107 FSINLGKTGMGTA
+107 
-120 RKDDKQVTGTWSTI
+120 TGTWSTI

-155 VMDLLGWVFSLTL
+155 VMDLIGWVFSLTL

-180 IIDYSNVAQ
+180 IIDYSNVAH

-273 NHKYSF
+273 NHKYTF

-400 VNMANTSSLEKQ
+400 VNIANTSSLEKQ

-424 RTLPLMQTVIMG
+424 RALPLMQTVIMG
-436 IMIGMF
+436 LMIGMF

-457 VLKGYVFALIW
+457 VLKGYVYALIW

-545 GLSATSQAA
+545 GLGATSQAA

-603 GSMVWDSGGAMSK
+603 GSIVWDSGGAMSK

-628 SAQQQMAREADVQA
+628 SAQQQMARESDVQA

-667 GNSASTTTGADTTDS
+667 GNSASTTTGADTTES

-691 MWNAVVANA
+691 MMNAV
-700 KANNISNEES
+700 
-710 FQQLMDDS
+710 DS
-718 AKSTQGVDLYGSG
+718 YAL
-731 KWSSGDQLFGKL
+731 KL
-743 GKWGTGLSAEAGVK
+743 TILAVMK
-757 GSAGWT
+757 
-763 HSSGNTD
+763 HS
-770 NVGTSGRESNDSRH
+770 
-784 DTSSQA
+784 
-790 AKDFKEASDYFTSR
+790 
-804 KTTTSGNITDNNASS
+804 
-819 RVDQFAASLSS
+819 ASLW
-830 AKNSYDQY
+830 
-838 TSSRTRSH
+838 TS
-846 EYSEMASRTE
+846 
-856 SMTGQMNE
+856 Q
-864 NLTQQFANFVQHRA
+864 
-878 PQDAEAILTNTSSP
+878 
-892 EIAAQREA
+892 
-900 LAREF
+900 
-905 VKEQVEPRVDA
+905 
-916 AYQQGRESIG
+916 
-926 QNMAGVSGGGDNGS
+926 
-940 VMADYRQNSG
+940 
-950 RIDAMTQDAG
+950 
-960 IKDNVDQKVG
+960 
-970 GMITENKQQQQETRE
+970 
-985 NIQRQGAEVKNENTE
+985 
-1000 MEKDHKTKA
+1000 
-1009 NEFKGDYNERKSKVK
+1009 
-1024 SLPGADS
+1024 
-1031 PTELEAKAAKIQK
+1031 
-1044 DYLDGKR
+1044 

>member
-1 MKAMFFLIC
+1 MLEIYA
-10 IAFSTFSG
+10 IAG
-18 RAAADPS
+18 GDWLRGNLNAIAA
-25 CEGRFV
+25 F
-31 NPITDVCWRCIFPL
+31 
-45 SLGSVQVGK
+45 
-54 GDLPDTSNPGSPLQ
+54 
-68 LCPAPPPLF
+68 
-77 VRPGLA
+77 
-83 IGYWE
+83 
-88 PMAMTDVSRSPGCM
+88 
-102 VNLGG
+102 
-107 FSINLGKTGMGTA
+107 MGTS
-120 RKDDKQVTGTWSTI
+120 TWSTI

-155 VMDLLGWVFSLTL
+155 VMDLIGWVFSLTL

-424 RTLPLMQTVIMG
+424 RALPLMQTVIMG
-436 IMIGMF
+436 LMIGMF

-628 SAQQQMAREADVQA
+628 SAQQQMARESDVQA

-667 GNSASTTTGADTTDS
+667 GNSASTTTGADTTES

-691 MWNAVVANA
+691 MMNAVDSYA
-700 KANNISNEES
+700 KANHISRDEA
-710 FQQLMDDS
+710 FGQLMDKSVRGDVSGEAYVGARGGVGFELFGNGGKAEFGGRMS
-718 AKSTQGVDLYGSG
+718 ARGTA
-731 KWSSGDQLFGKL
+731 SSGSQD
-743 GKWGTGLSAEAGVK
+743 
-757 GSAGWT
+757 
-763 HSSGNTD
+763 NTTEEGA
-770 NVGTSGRESNDSRH
+770 NKQVI
-784 DTSSQA
+784 SSQA
-790 AKDFKEASDYFTSR
+790 DSLIKISRIWADF
-804 KTTTSGNITDNNASS
+804 
-819 RVDQFAASLSS
+819 
-830 AKNSYDQY
+830 
-838 TSSRTRSH
+838 
-846 EYSEMASRTE
+846 
-856 SMTGQMNE
+856 
-864 NLTQQFANFVQHRA
+864 
-878 PQDAEAILTNTSSP
+878 
-892 EIAAQREA
+892 
-900 LAREF
+900 
-905 VKEQVEPRVDA
+905 
-916 AYQQGRESIG
+916 
-926 QNMAGVSGGGDNGS
+926 
-940 VMADYRQNSG
+940 
-950 RIDAMTQDAG
+950 
-960 IKDNVDQKVG
+960 
-970 GMITENKQQQQETRE
+970 
-985 NIQRQGAEVKNENTE
+985 
-1000 MEKDHKTKA
+1000 
-1009 NEFKGDYNERKSKVK
+1009 
-1024 SLPGADS
+1024 
-1031 PTELEAKAAKIQK
+1031 
-1044 DYLDGKR
+1044 

>member
-1 MKAMFFLIC
+1 MLEIYA
-10 IAFSTFSG
+10 IAG
-18 RAAADPS
+18 GDWLRGNLNAIAA
-25 CEGRFV
+25 F
-31 NPITDVCWRCIFPL
+31 
-45 SLGSVQVGK
+45 
-54 GDLPDTSNPGSPLQ
+54 
-68 LCPAPPPLF
+68 
-77 VRPGLA
+77 
-83 IGYWE
+83 
-88 PMAMTDVSRSPGCM
+88 
-102 VNLGG
+102 
-107 FSINLGKTGMGTA
+107 MGTS
-120 RKDDKQVTGTWSTI
+120 TWSTI

-667 GNSASTTTGADTTDS
+667 GNSTSTTTGADTTES

-710 FQQLMDDS
+710 FQQLMD
-718 AKSTQGVDLYGSG
+718 KSTKGAVSGEIYGGG
-731 KWSSGDQLFGKL
+731 KWSSGDQLAGKL
-743 GKWGTGLSAEAGVK
+743 GKLATGFSAEGGFK
-757 GSAGWT
+757 GSVAL
-763 HSSGNTD
+763 SGTSGSTD
-770 NVGTSGRESNDSRH
+770 STNESGRESHDSRH

-838 TSSRTRSH
+838 TTSRTRSH

-856 SMTGQMNE
+856 SMSGQMNE

-940 VMADYRQNSG
+940 VMADYGQNSG

-960 IKDNVDQKVG
+960 IKDNVGQKVD
-970 GMITENKQQQQETRE
+970 GMIAENKQQHKETRE
-985 NIQRQGAEVKNENTE
+985 NIQQQGVEVKKENAE
-1000 MEKDHKTKA
+1000 LENDHKTKG
-1009 NEFKGDYNERKSKVK
+1009 NDFKNTYNNKKESQTK
-1024 SLPGADS
+1024 LPGAD
-1031 PTELEAKAAKIQK
+1031 TTKELLDKARK
-1044 DYLDGKR
+1044 LENETSKR

>member
-1 MKAMFFLIC
+1 
-10 IAFSTFSG
+10 
-18 RAAADPS
+18 
-25 CEGRFV
+25 
-31 NPITDVCWRCIFPL
+31 
-45 SLGSVQVGK
+45 
-54 GDLPDTSNPGSPLQ
+54 
-68 LCPAPPPLF
+68 
-77 VRPGLA
+77 
-83 IGYWE
+83 
-88 PMAMTDVSRSPGCM
+88 
-102 VNLGG
+102 
-107 FSINLGKTGMGTA
+107 
-120 RKDDKQVTGTWSTI
+120 
-134 EKMCIAISVLIVA
+134 IVA

-155 VMDLLGWVFSLTL
+155 VMDLIGWVFSLTL

-201 IPASLTTRVGNALIQ
+201 IPASLTTRAGNALIQ

-317 DLKSALALDT
+317 DLKSALVLDT

-667 GNSASTTTGADTTDS
+667 GNSASTTTGADTTES

>member
-1 MKAMFFLIC
+1 MLEIYA
-10 IAFSTFSG
+10 IAG
-18 RAAADPS
+18 GDWLRGNLNAIAA
-25 CEGRFV
+25 F
-31 NPITDVCWRCIFPL
+31 
-45 SLGSVQVGK
+45 
-54 GDLPDTSNPGSPLQ
+54 
-68 LCPAPPPLF
+68 
-77 VRPGLA
+77 
-83 IGYWE
+83 
-88 PMAMTDVSRSPGCM
+88 
-102 VNLGG
+102 
-107 FSINLGKTGMGTA
+107 MGTS
-120 RKDDKQVTGTWSTI
+120 TWSTI

-155 VMDLLGWVFSLTL
+155 VMDLIGWVFSLTL

-201 IPASLTTRVGNALIQ
+201 IPASLTTRAGNALIQ

-317 DLKSALALDT
+317 DLKSALVLDT

-667 GNSASTTTGADTTDS
+667 GNSASTTTGADTTES

-770 NVGTSGRESNDSRH
+770 NVGTSGR
-784 DTSSQA
+784 
-790 AKDFKEASDYFTSR
+790 
-804 KTTTSGNITDNNASS
+804 
-819 RVDQFAASLSS
+819 
-830 AKNSYDQY
+830 
-838 TSSRTRSH
+838 
-846 EYSEMASRTE
+846 
-856 SMTGQMNE
+856 
-864 NLTQQFANFVQHRA
+864 
-878 PQDAEAILTNTSSP
+878 
-892 EIAAQREA
+892 
-900 LAREF
+900 
-905 VKEQVEPRVDA
+905 
-916 AYQQGRESIG
+916 
-926 QNMAGVSGGGDNGS
+926 
-940 VMADYRQNSG
+940 
-950 RIDAMTQDAG
+950 
-960 IKDNVDQKVG
+960 
-970 GMITENKQQQQETRE
+970 
-985 NIQRQGAEVKNENTE
+985 
-1000 MEKDHKTKA
+1000 
-1009 NEFKGDYNERKSKVK
+1009 
-1024 SLPGADS
+1024 
-1031 PTELEAKAAKIQK
+1031 
-1044 DYLDGKR
+1044 

>member
-1 MKAMFFLIC
+1 MLEIYA
-10 IAFSTFSG
+10 IAG
-18 RAAADPS
+18 GDWLRGNLNAIAA
-25 CEGRFV
+25 F
-31 NPITDVCWRCIFPL
+31 
-45 SLGSVQVGK
+45 
-54 GDLPDTSNPGSPLQ
+54 
-68 LCPAPPPLF
+68 
-77 VRPGLA
+77 
-83 IGYWE
+83 
-88 PMAMTDVSRSPGCM
+88 
-102 VNLGG
+102 
-107 FSINLGKTGMGTA
+107 MGTS
-120 RKDDKQVTGTWSTI
+120 TWSTI

-155 VMDLLGWVFSLTL
+155 VMDLIGWVFSLTL

-227 VTYSKTGMLFGSN
+227 VTYSKTGILFGSN

-589 RQLANGGMSTQTRD
+589 RQLANGGISTQTRD
-603 GSMVWDSGGAMSK
+603 GSMVWDSSGAMSK

-667 GNSASTTTGADTTDS
+667 GNSASTTTGADTTES

-743 GKWGTGLSAEAGVK
+743 GKWGAGLSAEAGVK